1 MGSQAEGSDTMRI
14 TLTENCTV
22 DGVID
27 LSGGWFD
34 PAQQDDELID
44 VLRGQMAEQDS
55 LLLGRVTFES
65 FREYWP
71 NQTDDSTGIRDH
83 LNRVHKY
90 VVSSTLDEPG
100 WDNTTVLRRSPVEE
114 VRALRDATEGELGAT
129 GSISVAHQLIAADL
143 IDEYRLLIYPIAI
156 GTGARLFP
164 DGSPRLDLRPLD
176 SRSFPSGVTQIRF
189 ERQR

>member
-1 MGSQAEGSDTMRI
+1 MRI
-14 TLTENCTV
+14 ALTENCTV

-34 PAQQDDELID
+34 PARQDDELID

-71 NQTDDSTGIRDH
+71 NQTDDTTGIRDH

-100 WDNTTVLRRSPVEE
+100 WDNTTVLRRSPVDE
-114 VRALRDATEGELGAT
+114 VRALRDATARELGVT
-129 GSISVAHQLIAADL
+129 GSISVAHELIAADL
-143 IDEYRLLIYPIAI
+143 IDEYRLFIYPIAI

-164 DGSPRLDLRPLD
+164 DDSPRLDLRRID
-176 SRSFPSGVTQIRF
+176 SHSFPSGITQIRF

>member
-1 MGSQAEGSDTMRI
+1 MRVA
-14 TLTENCTV
+14 LTENCTV

-34 PAQQDDELID
+34 PAQQDDELVD
-44 VLRGQMAEQDS
+44 VLRGEMAEQDG

-71 NQTDDSTGIRDH
+71 NRTDDTTGIRDH

-100 WDNTTVLRRSPVEE
+100 WDNTTVSRRSPVEE
-114 VRALRDATEGELGAT
+114 VRALRDASVRDLGVT

-143 IDEYRLLIYPIAI
+143 VDEYRLLVYPIAI
-156 GTGARLFP
+156 GTGERLFP
-164 DGSPRLDLRPLD
+164 AGSPRLDLRLID
-176 SRSFPSGVTQIRF
+176 SRSFPSGVNQIRF

>member
-1 MGSQAEGSDTMRI
+1 MRI
-14 TLTENCTV
+14 VLTENCTV

-34 PAQQDDELID
+34 PAEQDDELVD
-44 VLRGQMAEQDS
+44 ELRGQMAAQDG

-71 NQTDDSTGIRDH
+71 NQAGDTTGIRDH

-90 VVSSTLDEPG
+90 VVSRTLDEPR
-100 WDNTTVLRRSPVEE
+100 WENTTVVHRPPVEE
-114 VRALRDATEGELGAT
+114 VRALRGASGGEVGVT

-143 IDEYRLLIYPIAI
+143 IDEYRLFVYPIVI

-164 DGSPRLDLRPLD
+164 DGSPRLDLDLMD
-176 SRSFPSGVTQIRF
+176 SRSFRSGVTQLRF
-189 ERQR
+189 ERPQRTRGSG